1 MSDTLFTRD
10 NLDSCLK
17 ELAKEFRKINGSRIP
32 AEIILIGGASV
43 LINYGFREMTY
54 DMDAIIQASS
64 SMKDAI
70 NHVGD
75 RLGLPNGWLNTDF
88 MKTSSYTPKLIQ
100 YSKYYKTFSNVL
112 RVRTVSAEYL
122 IVMKLMAGR
131 QYKND
136 LSDVVGI
143 LLEQQNNGKKIHLDD
158 IKRAADELYGNYD
171 KVPDFSRTFIEA
183 ACHDSNLAE
192 LYKRIREDERKS
204 KNILLEFQDHYP
216 GVLNR
221 DNLADVLKAAKARKN
236 ATLPPLDAYTDHNV

>member
-158 IKRAADELYGNYD
+158 IKRVADELYGGYD
-171 KVPDFSRTFIEA
+171 KIPESSRI
-183 ACHDSNLAE
+183 
-192 LYKRIREDERKS
+192 LYKKIREEERQNKD
-204 KNILLEFQDHYP
+204 ILLEFQDHYP
-216 GVLNR
+216 EVLNG
-221 DNLADVLKAAKARKN
+221 DNLADILKAAKARKN
-236 ATLPPLDAYTDHNV
+236 ATLPPLDAYADHNV

>member
-1 MSDTLFTRD
+1 MSDPLFTRD

-88 MKTSSYTPKLIQ
+88 MKT
-100 YSKYYKTFSNVL
+100 
-112 RVRTVSAEYL
+112 
-122 IVMKLMAGR
+122 
-131 QYKND
+131 
-136 LSDVVGI
+136 
-143 LLEQQNNGKKIHLDD
+143 
-158 IKRAADELYGNYD
+158 
-171 KVPDFSRTFIEA
+171 
-183 ACHDSNLAE
+183 
-192 LYKRIREDERKS
+192 
-204 KNILLEFQDHYP
+204 
-216 GVLNR
+216 
-221 DNLADVLKAAKARKN
+221 ARKN
-236 ATLPPLDAYTDHNV
+236 ATFPPLDAYADYNV